1 MRALTLAVLKVLR
14 LDEVD
19 TSTSPLLGVRG
30 GVFNV
35 NLVRSAADPLRVDAR
50 SREMNRQ
57 LVAMGERIALV
68 MMRGTEA
75 QLLIVGNGPRY
86 IRDHEDRLD
95 TDHAWHS
102 ESIKRRRLLAHH
114 ARLKRRQQTGF
125 SA

>member
-19 TSTSPLLGVRG
+19 TSASPLLGERVR
-30 GVFNV
+30 VIHV
-35 NLVRSAADPLRVDAR
+35 HVDRSAADPLRINAR

-95 TDHAWHS
+95 TDDAWHS
-102 ESIKRRRLLAHH
+102 ESIRDVVC
-114 ARLKRRQQTGF
+114 
-125 SA
+125 